1 MTDEAIY
8 DRLNALFRE
17 AFFRDDITVGPAT
30 TAADVA
36 GWDSH
41 KQIEILMLVEED
53 YGFQFTSREIDGL
66 KSVGDLAAVIA
77 KRSN

>member
-1 MTDEAIY
+1 MTDDPIY
-8 DRLNALFRE
+8 DRLNAIFRE

-41 KQIEILMLVEED
+41 KQIEILMLVEEAF
-53 YGFQFTSREIDGL
+53 GFQFTSREIDGL
-66 KSVGDLAAVIA
+66 KSVGDLAAVVKA
-77 KRSN
+77 RG